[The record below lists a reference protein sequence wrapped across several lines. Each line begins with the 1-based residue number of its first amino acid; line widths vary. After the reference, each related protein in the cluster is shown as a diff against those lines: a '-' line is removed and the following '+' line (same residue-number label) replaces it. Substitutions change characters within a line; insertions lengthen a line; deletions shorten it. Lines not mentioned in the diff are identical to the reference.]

1 MVSLDNLLKWKVVM
15 PEKRN
20 LNLIDYIVLLV
31 KHKRFFIFLIIITAV
46 ISYLS
51 IFFLIEK
58 QYDSTATIL
67 PSQDQSLDNVTGLL
81 KNIKGLPLE
90 LPNFSSNTDVEM
102 YNTIIYSRTFLENVI
117 NTFSLVQVYDLDTA
131 DKEYMEKAVK
141 TLKNNIDVEQT
152 NDLAFEI
159 TVRANSPKLSANIT
173 NYILDLLNKR
183 IVELKIEKSR
193 DNRVFLEDRIQEI
206 KGNLSNVEDSMKIFQ
221 ERTGIFKV
229 DDQAMASFQ
238 EYANLDAQLAKKQ
251 IEESIYQ
258 KLYGKNSSVSMN
270 AEIALKEFEE
280 KLNKLKNSK
289 DNNLL
294 LSLKKLPR
302 NALQYYRYYRNI
314 EIYNTILEFVIPL
327 YEQARFQEQ
336 KDVPVFQ
343 VIDYAVPPVK
353 KSFPP
358 RTIFTLLIT
367 FGVFIIG
374 LFFILIK
381 ENDNWE
387 NDQKYKYIRENLFT
401 WKVSKNN

>member
-1 MVSLDNLLKWKVVM
+1 M

-20 LNLIDYIVLLV
+20 LNLVDYLILLV

-46 ISYLS
+46 VSYLS

-58 QYDSTATIL
+58 QYDSTAIIL

-81 KNIKGLPLE
+81 KNIKGLPLD

-102 YNTIIYSRTFLENVI
+102 YNTIIYSRSFLENVI
-117 NTFSLVQVYDLDTA
+117 KTFSLVQVYDLDTT

-141 TLKNNIDVEQT
+141 TLKSNIDAEQT
-152 NDLAFEI
+152 NDLAFTI
-159 TVRANSPKLSANIT
+159 TVRANSPKLTANIT

-183 IVELKIEKSR
+183 IVELKISKSR
-193 DNRVFLEDRIQEI
+193 DNRIFLENRISEI
-206 KGNLSNVEDSMKIFQ
+206 KNNLSKVEDSMKVFQ
-221 ERTGIFKV
+221 EKTGIYKV

-251 IEESIYQ
+251 IEESVYQ
-258 KLYGKNSSVSMN
+258 KIYGENSSQSVN
-270 AEIALKEFEE
+270 AAIALKEFEK
-280 KLNKLKNSK
+280 KLNKLKNDST
-289 DNNLL
+289 NNLL
-294 LSLKKLPR
+294 LSLNTLPE

-336 KDVPVFQ
+336 KDIPVFQ
-343 VIDYAVPPVK
+343 VIDYAMPPAK

-358 RTIFTLLIT
+358 RAIFTVLIT
-367 FGVFIIG
+367 FSVFIIG
-374 LFFILIK
+374 FFIILIK
-381 ENDNWE
+381 ENDKWE
-387 NDQKYKYIRENLFT
+387 NDQKYKYLRENMFR
-401 WKVSKNN
+401 WKLKNNG

>member
-1 MVSLDNLLKWKVVM
+1 MI
-15 PEKRN
+15 R
-20 LNLIDYIVLLV
+20 
-31 KHKRFFIFLIIITAV
+31 
-46 ISYLS
+46 
-51 IFFLIEK
+51 

-67 PSQDQSLDNVTGLL
+67 PSQDQSLDNVSGLL
-81 KNIKGLPLE
+81 KDIKGLSIG
-90 LPNFSSNTDVEM
+90 LPNLSSNTDVEM

-117 NTFSLVQVYDLDTA
+117 NTFSLVQVYDLDTT

-141 TLKNNIDVEQT
+141 SLKHSIDVEQT
-152 NDLAFEI
+152 NDLAFKI
-159 TVRANSPKLSANIT
+159 TVSAKSPKLAANMT
-173 NYILDLLNKR
+173 NYMLDLLNKR
-183 IVELKIEKSR
+183 IVDLKIEKSR
-193 DNRVFLEDRIQEI
+193 DNRIFLENRIMEI
-206 KGNLSNVEDSMKIFQ
+206 KDDLANVEDSMKVFQ
-221 ERTGIFKV
+221 EKTGIFKV

-258 KLYGKNSSVSMN
+258 KLYGKNSSLSIN
-270 AEIALKEFEE
+270 SEIALKEFKD
-280 KLNKLKNSK
+280 KLDELKNSK

-294 LSLKKLPR
+294 LSLKTLPK
-302 NALQYYRYYRNI
+302 NALQYYRNYRNI

-343 VIDYAVPPVK
+343 IVDHAIPPAK

-374 LFFILIK
+374 FFLILIK

-387 NDQKYKYIRENLFT
+387 NDQKYIYIRENLFK
-401 WKVSKNN
+401 WKLNKNN